1 MSDKADPFDMRPLWA
16 IAGAALLAGMASSVL
31 HGAGRSFGQLM
42 ILALAVAMSV
52 YVGRRTVRLE
62 DLGAL
67 GGSGYDEDVP
77 STTLVKVL
85 HGVITT
91 IYNIGLMVVVY
102 AFLVRIKLLKTE
114 FDPALVQAFPFF
126 LGLLVLLLALAV
138 GLSVRARGGILVT
151 WYTRVHGWVLAVTA
165 ALVGL
170 GGLVLV
176 FDPVLTV
183 GSSVLLVS
191 TDLPVL
197 VTIGLLGVSTQMFLA
212 ARLPT
217 TLELVNNVVHAIR
230 QQRKGAK
237 AVAPAAT
244 PPIVYAGAIAIGLA
258 IMASFVASQ
267 FQLLDKFGGFR
278 DDRAVYIIAVVPL
291 TLAIFFLTSAIGIWR
306 EGRRG
311 LYTKKITTKL
321 RNDILVYGFS
331 SIAGLFFMILLTLN
345 LSGDLDR
352 LGSFSQGRDV
362 AKDLTAL
369 TILATTGPIGVYL
382 HRQIQRV
389 DAIEGRMPDFLN
401 DLAES
406 RRAGLTLSNALQA
419 ASRTDYGALS
429 PEIKKMAT
437 QVAWGVPFN
446 DALSQFADRVKT
458 NLVRRSVQLIIE
470 ASRTGGSITQI
481 LKASARDAHEL
492 KSLEADRRV
501 TMMTF
506 LIVIYVVFFVFI
518 VVLASLDVQFI
529 PQVLAASAATA
540 ESNIGL
546 DVGPSIDA
554 EAINFIYFNAA
565 MVQAIGNGL
574 VGGVLAEGRVTAGFR
589 HVAFMTF
596 CSWVAFRFLLAGL

>member
-1 MSDKADPFDMRPLWA
+1 MAGDDFDMRPLWM
-16 IAGAALLAGMASSVL
+16 IASAAMLAGMAASLL
-31 HGAGRSFGQLM
+31 HGSGRSFGQLL
-42 ILALAVAMSV
+42 ILLLALAMAT
-52 YVGRRTVRLE
+52 YVGRRTFRL
-62 DLGAL
+62 DDHGAL
-67 GGSGYDEDVP
+67 GGAGYDEDIAAP
-77 STTLVKVL
+77 PTVKIL
-85 HGVITT
+85 HGVITAL
-91 IYNIGLMVVVY
+91 YNVGLMVVVY
-102 AFLVRIKLLKTE
+102 AFMVRITLIDAT

-126 LGLLVLLLALAV
+126 LGLFVLLLAFAV
-138 GLSVRARGGILVT
+138 GLSVRAHGGVLES
-151 WYTRVHGWVLAVTA
+151 WYTRVHGWALAVTA

-176 FDPVLTV
+176 FDPVITV
-183 GSSVLLVS
+183 GSSVLLVE

-197 VTIGLLGVSTQMFLA
+197 VTIGLLGIATQMFLA

-217 TLELVNNVVHAIR
+217 TLELVNNALHAIR
-230 QQRKGAK
+230 RQRKGSK
-237 AVAPAAT
+237 QEVATST
-244 PPIVYAGAIAIGLA
+244 PPIVYMAGIALGVAIL
-258 IMASFVASQ
+258 ASFMASQ
-267 FQLLDKFGGFR
+267 FKLLDRFGGFG
-278 DDRAVYIIAVVPL
+278 DDRAVYLIAVVPL
-291 TLAIFFLTSAIGIWR
+291 ALALFFLTSAVGIWR

-331 SIAGLFFMILLTLN
+331 SVAGIFFMILLTSH
-345 LSGDLDR
+345 LSGNLDS
-352 LGSFSQGRDV
+352 LGPFSQGRDV

-369 TILATTGPIGVYL
+369 TILSTTGPIGIYL
-382 HRQIQRV
+382 HKQIQRV
-389 DAIEGRMPDFLN
+389 DAIEVRMPDFLN

-406 RRAGLTLSNALQA
+406 RRAGLTLANALQA

-429 PEIKKMAT
+429 PEIRKMAT
-437 QVAWGVPFN
+437 QVSWGVPFN
-446 DALSQFADRVKT
+446 DALAQFSERVKT

-518 VVLASLDVQFI
+518 VVLASLEVQFI
-529 PQVLAASAATA
+529 PQVLAASEATA
-540 ESNIGL
+540 STQIGL
-546 DVGPSIDA
+546 GVAAPIDA

-565 MVQAIGNGL
+565 MVQALGNGL

-596 CSWVAFRFLLAGL
+596 CSWVAFRFLLAGM